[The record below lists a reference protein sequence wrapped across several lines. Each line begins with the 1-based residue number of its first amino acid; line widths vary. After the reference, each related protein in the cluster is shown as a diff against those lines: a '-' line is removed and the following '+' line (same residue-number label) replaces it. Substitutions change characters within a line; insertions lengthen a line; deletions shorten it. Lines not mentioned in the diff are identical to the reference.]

1 MMFLQRRD
9 RVASC
14 RRAVPKQWSGE
25 FTAVTD
31 ADGDGGMRRVA
42 PTVALLF
49 GIRSD
54 IATVALVCPV
64 ANRDCPKVKMRSAA
78 L

>member
-1 MMFLQRRD
+1 MVM
-9 RVASC
+9 A
-14 RRAVPKQWSGE
+14 E
-25 FTAVTD
+25 
-31 ADGDGGMRRVA
+31 MRRVA